1 MMSDTIATNNKL
13 NWLKIL
19 QVILQAAIS
28 ALTAIGVTSC
38 TVTH

>member
-1 MMSDTIATNNKL
+1 MMSDTSSNKL
-13 NWLKIL
+13 NWLKLL

>member
-1 MMSDTIATNNKL
+1 MSDTSSNKL

-38 TVTH
+38 TVIH

>member
-1 MMSDTIATNNKL
+1 MMSDTSSNKL